1 MTLPPGMYQNQ
12 SNKVF
17 RLHKSLYGLKQASR
31 QWYAR
36 LSTFLISHGYKQC
49 STDYSLFLK
58 HNFNSFTALLVYV
71 DDIVLT
77 GNDLAEIT
85 NITQL
90 LDVAFKIKDL
100 GDLRFFL
107 GFEVARS
114 SSGINLCQRKY
125 AFDILTDS
133 GMLGS
138 KPVSTPTDYTTKL
151 HQTAGSPLSDV
162 DASSFR
168 RLIGR
173 LIYLTNTRPDISYAV
188 QHLSQYVSHPTTAHQ
203 QAANR
208 ILRYIKGSPR
218 AGVFFSSSNILQLK
232 AFSDSDWAGCL
243 DTRRSITDFSVYL
256 GSSLISWK
264 SKKQATVSRSSSEA
278 EYRAMA
284 SVVCELQWLTF
295 LLKDI
300 GISFIQPAVLYCDNK
315 SALHIAANPVFHERT
330 KHIEIDCHIIRE
342 KVQNGL
348 VKLLPV
354 TSANQLA
361 DIYTK
366 ALSPAA
372 FKFLYV
378 KLGMHDIH
386 S

>member
-107 GFEVARS
+107 GFEVAR
-114 SSGINLCQRKY
+114 
-125 AFDILTDS
+125 
-133 GMLGS
+133 
-138 KPVSTPTDYTTKL
+138 
-151 HQTAGSPLSDV
+151 
-162 DASSFR
+162 
-168 RLIGR
+168 
-173 LIYLTNTRPDISYAV
+173 
-188 QHLSQYVSHPTTAHQ
+188 
-203 QAANR
+203 
-208 ILRYIKGSPR
+208 
-218 AGVFFSSSNILQLK
+218 
-232 AFSDSDWAGCL
+232 
-243 DTRRSITDFSVYL
+243 
-256 GSSLISWK
+256 
-264 SKKQATVSRSSSEA
+264 KKQATVSRSSSEA

-354 TSANQLA
+354 TSPNQLA

-378 KLGMHDIH
+378 KLGMYDIH